1 MMKKKILSLC
11 MVAIMLNISVES
23 YAYSLNNIQLAT
35 NSDSTSTPSE
45 GGGPSSGGG
54 EAEQPP
60 SAPPDGSN
68 SGDSAQPP
76 SSSGGSTGAGGAG
89 GSTTAPNTPL
99 PNKGGSNSVELDG
112 GIGEWGPD
120 KDKNLPNFN
129 GTEGSEKPDV
139 DNALQE
145 GQYFTISATVP
156 LGMEFLIKNKD
167 KHGFSTEGIFISP
180 YYKVINNGSHTLKVH
195 FESFE
200 YATSSSNKTSGLIQ
214 EELEKV
220 TILID
225 EDPMKNVEQINS
237 IWKNIWK
244 VIENNEIIGQ
254 KLRHAI
260 YQVKFRSSMLPL
272 YNILTHT
279 IEFRKEN
286 LQLQEKYDNMHNK
299 IDNIL
304 NQAKKE
310 LSADEYDLLKMS
322 YEQAKNFAMYK
333 DVMGA
338 VDGKLIPFWFG
349 IHDEIREILRKSNS
363 SMPIR
368 SVGQAGMFY
377 YLVWY
382 LPTDLKAIVMTPDF
396 TDFSLEDL

>member
-11 MVAIMLNISVES
+11 MVAIMLNFSVES

-76 SSSGGSTGAGGAG
+76 SSSGGSTGTGGAG

-99 PNKGGSNSVELDG
+99 ENKGGSNSVELDG

-139 DNALQE
+139 DNELQK

-156 LGMEFLIKNKD
+156 LNMEFLIKNENENGSSPNGK
-167 KHGFSTEGIFISP
+167 FITP
-180 YYKVINNGSHTLKVH
+180 YYKVINNGSHKLKVH

-200 YATSSSNKTSGLIQ
+200 YATSSTTKTSGLIK
-214 EELEKV
+214 EELEKLYV
-220 TILID
+220 VDNPTRGNKQVEMKLNLTYDRPSNSYLKRINLVPPTNSSTIT
-225 EDPMKNVEQINS
+225 S
-237 IWKNIWK
+237 
-244 VIENNEIIGQ
+244 
-254 KLRHAI
+254 R
-260 YQVKFRSSMLPL
+260 
-272 YNILTHT
+272 
-279 IEFRKEN
+279 
-286 LQLQEKYDNMHNK
+286 
-299 IDNIL
+299 
-304 NQAKKE
+304 
-310 LSADEYDLLKMS
+310 LLKS
-322 YEQAKNFAMYK
+322 SNSVAQELGELDPNEQARLYYGSDLWESPKSEGINKGVEANFNLKLAFSI
-333 DVMGA
+333 
-338 VDGKLIPFWFG
+338 DGKTTETNPPSG
-349 IHDEIREILRKSNS
+349 STGDTTTES
-363 SMPIR
+363 SP
-368 SVGQAGMFY
+368 SQPPSAPTPSQPSSGTTPGDTAQSSPGSSTQGQQPNGATSSETQNPAGNGQQGQRN
-377 YLVWY
+377 
-382 LPTDLKAIVMTPDF
+382 
-396 TDFSLEDL
+396 